1 LVPGRFDTGIFT
13 SARPEGKNKNEIK
26 KSPASGAVDFLFLIV
41 IIVMKP
47 GAQERT

>member
-1 LVPGRFDTGIFT
+1 LVPDRFNTSIF
-13 SARPEGKNKNEIK
+13 APVRLEGKEKNEIK